1 MRHSKVAV
9 IDWRFLQWHLEGCKV
24 FIQRWYSVGWMDNCC
39 CNCIFLYFC
48 GCWIWLVCY
57 SCLSWNSF
65 LLGRVIY
72 MLLLYIIYNNNIYIY
87 IYIYIQYYLYYL
99 CIYYQYTYTFIIS
112 DDDFRHKTLK
122 NLIWHL
128 LDLVMILDK

>member
-48 GCWIWLVCY
+48 GCRIWLVCY

-87 IYIYIQYYLYYL
+87 IYIYIIYIYNIICIIYVYIINIHIPLLY
-99 CIYYQYTYTFIIS
+99 QMMIS
-112 DDDFRHKTLK
+112 DIKLWK
-122 NLIWHL
+122 IWSGICL
-128 LDLVMILDK
+128 T